1 MKVYVYTFADGYRV
15 WVRGFSARELKAQE
29 QKHGKLI
36 SKVRES

>member
-1 MKVYVYTFADGYRV
+1 MKVYVYTFSDGYRI
-15 WVRGFSARELKAQE
+15 WVRGFSAAELKREE